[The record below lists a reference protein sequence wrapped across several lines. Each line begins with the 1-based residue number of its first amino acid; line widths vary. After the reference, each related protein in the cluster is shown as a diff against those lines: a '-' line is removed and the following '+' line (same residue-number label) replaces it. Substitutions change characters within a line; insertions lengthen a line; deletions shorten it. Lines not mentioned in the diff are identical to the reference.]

1 MRPQP
6 TQARRVWPGGSV
18 DRGTRLLVLV
28 VAGVIWAALFATRLA
43 VRADDGLVGEY
54 FANSDLSGAPAF
66 SVVDRNPSTE
76 TMRQRWDG
84 VVPERFSVRWT
95 GFITVGRSG
104 RYNFSTASDDGSQL
118 IIDNRVVVDNGGR
131 HGLTTRSGAI
141 QLDGGSH
148 RVELRYVQFAAV
160 SALDWS
166 WGREGADLSPV
177 SASALTQRRTTYPR
191 LVAGRFVEWGFLIAT
206 GLVVLL
212 AGWYLR
218 SAVSREVVIRS
229 VTTQAVPAV
238 CFIAIMFTPWAVG
251 GTFFRSVENTF
262 LVLNETAIRTV
273 AGYAVFRDNLETPQT
288 GEQVLG
294 SRVEE
299 MLAMLRGHGVQKY
312 RVSAAIA
319 ENSWVLQQ
327 IVASGWPRKLEPDAK
342 PTFVLNTEPPLP
354 GCSVIDRQREV
365 SLVYCP

>member
-1 MRPQP
+1 M
-6 TQARRVWPGGSV
+6 
-18 DRGTRLLVLV
+18 
-28 VAGVIWAALFATRLA
+28 
-43 VRADDGLVGEY
+43 
-54 FANSDLSGAPAF
+54 
-66 SVVDRNPSTE
+66 
-76 TMRQRWDG
+76 
-84 VVPERFSVRWT
+84 
-95 GFITVGRSG
+95 
-104 RYNFSTASDDGSQL
+104 
-118 IIDNRVVVDNGGR
+118 
-131 HGLTTRSGAI
+131 
-141 QLDGGSH
+141 
-148 RVELRYVQFAAV
+148 
-160 SALDWS
+160 
-166 WGREGADLSPV
+166 
-177 SASALTQRRTTYPR
+177 
-191 LVAGRFVEWGFLIAT
+191 
-206 GLVVLL
+206 LL